1 MGGVCYLENFSSLT
15 IVRVRLYAF
24 GFIDINDELHF
35 TIQTYMLHILTNTL
49 FLFFQSSRVGGHGI
63 VLSHKSADHL

>member
-1 MGGVCYLENFSSLT
+1 M
-15 IVRVRLYAF
+15 YAF

-35 TIQTYMLHILTNTL
+35 SIQTYMLDILTNTL